1 MWFYIMPL
9 TVSATIQFLVKLLFT
24 YFKSTKS
31 TKSHWIIFVIAEA
44 CIYKHQTQLVFYQ
57 RDNVQIFVYEIT
69 LTTLAHGRYCIFICI
84 YVNTI
89 QSMIGD

>member
-24 YFKSTKS
+24 YFKS

-57 RDNVQIFVYEIT
+57 RDNVQIFLYEIT
-69 LTTLAHGRYCIFICI
+69 IRHISYLQYFLHVKLDVYSN
-84 YVNTI
+84 Y
-89 QSMIGD
+89 